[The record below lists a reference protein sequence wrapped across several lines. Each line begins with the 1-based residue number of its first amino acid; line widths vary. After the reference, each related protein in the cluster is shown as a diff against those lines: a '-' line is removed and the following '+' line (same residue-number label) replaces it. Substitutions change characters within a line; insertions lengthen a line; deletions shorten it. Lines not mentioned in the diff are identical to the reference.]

1 MRAAWQ
7 PCFAQGYSCA
17 ATGRILAS
25 DRRAAGGHRELPL
38 RGTPGKGVE
47 IMHVATIGRAV
58 RRWQERNRARRE
70 LQRLS
75 DRDLADIGL
84 TRSGI
89 EAALR
94 GDLSGT

>member
-1 MRAAWQ
+1 MD
-7 PCFAQGYSCA
+7 
-17 ATGRILAS
+17 I
-25 DRRAAGGHRELPL
+25 
-38 RGTPGKGVE
+38 
-47 IMHVATIGRAV
+47 ATITRAV
-58 RRWQERNRARRE
+58 RTWQERNRARRE
-70 LQRLS
+70 LERLS